1 MVWASTSLETP
12 KKLALG
18 MSHPEQLAGGSHP
31 LIQYHNLGITN
42 SFLFLSK
49 NKPLYSDDNEV
60 YHGENNQCLREYL

>member
-1 MVWASTSLETP
+1 
-12 KKLALG
+12 

-49 NKPLYSDDNEV
+49 NKPLYSDDSEV